1 MMICSIP
8 PFHFSLHPSI
18 YPFIYPSIYL
28 LICLSIYLSY
38 IPKRNHYQGKMIPF
52 HTSPLPKTSLSPDSD
67 LSLSL
72 LEWLVS
78 LFIFF
83 LFSPSSFSLFIFPI
97 LLFIPPSIYLS
108 IHLSI
113 YLSNSIS
120 NHLSVCPSI
129 CLHPLSILSF
139 LLSLWVKVPK
149 RNHYESENDS
159 FSHLPS
165 SKNVTIT

>member
-1 MMICSIP
+1 MRICSIP
-8 PFHFSLHPSI
+8 LFHFSLPPS
-18 YPFIYPSIYL
+18 IYPSIYL
-28 LICLSIYLSY
+28 LICPCIYLSY

-83 LFSPSSFSLFIFPI
+83 LFSPSSFSLFTLPMF
-97 LLFIPPSIYLS
+97 LFIPPSIYLS

-113 YLSNSIS
+113 YLSISVSIP
-120 NHLSVCPSI
+120 LSVCPST

-139 LLSLWVKVPK
+139 LLSLWVNIPK
-149 RNHYESENDS
+149 RNHFESENDS

-165 SKNVTIT
+165 FNDVTIT